1 MKSIVNGLEL
11 LVKIVL
17 YPIAALFCLV
27 IAYEIWV
34 EWVWPILAFLG
45 ALLGLIGIVA
55 LALIGSVLLVVAV
68 ASVVT

>member
-1 MKSIVNGLEL
+1 MKRIVNGLEL

-27 IAYEIWV
+27 IAYEIWMD
-34 EWVWPILAFLG
+34 WIWPIFAFIG
-45 ALLGLIGIVA
+45 ALLGLLGIVA
-55 LALIGSVLLVVAV
+55 LIVIGSVLLVVVV